1 MTNSC
6 EKGRSMIEMLGVLA
20 IVGVLSVGGIAG
32 YSKAMGKYKTNHL
45 IEQLTM
51 LITNIRNSFIGQHD
65 FSDINNNLLINI
77 GAVPA
82 DMYDHSR
89 ASNDILHAWNGKVT
103 IFPSEASNNKQMAF
117 ELYVNNISKNVC
129 IEMVTMDW
137 GKEDVFGG
145 VFVMVFFKSV
155 TFFNQLLILRL
166 EAIRNVFQENQSEN
180 DGLVFGCV
188 DVSAQ
193 DASRVPDLFFKADV
207 ACAILSHFNN
217 LLNCYFNVC

>member
-117 ELYVNNISKNVC
+117 
-129 IEMVTMDW
+129 
-137 GKEDVFGG
+137 
-145 VFVMVFFKSV
+145 
-155 TFFNQLLILRL
+155 
-166 EAIRNVFQENQSEN
+166 
-180 DGLVFGCV
+180 
-188 DVSAQ
+188 
-193 DASRVPDLFFKADV
+193 
-207 ACAILSHFNN
+207 
-217 LLNCYFNVC
+217 

>member
-117 ELYVNNISKNVC
+117 ELYVNNISK
-129 IEMVTMDW
+129 
-137 GKEDVFGG
+137 K
-145 VFVMVFFKSV
+145 
-155 TFFNQLLILRL
+155 RL
-166 EAIRNVFQENQSEN
+166 YRNGN
-180 DGLVFGCV
+180 DGLGQRPVIGLYKPLHRHAGRRHC
-188 DVSAQ
+188 
-193 DASRVPDLFFKADV
+193 RTADERRPFV
-207 ACAILSHFNN
+207 RRPQ
-217 LLNCYFNVC
+217 

>member
-51 LITNIRNSFIGQHD
+51 LITNIRNSLIGQHD

-117 ELYVNNISKNVC
+117 ELYVNNISKNDC

-137 GKEDVFGG
+137 GKDPSSGFTCLYIGTLDDDIAEPKKKDVHSSADRNEANGIYTIG
-145 VFVMVFFKSV
+145 THDMAIPL
-155 TFFNQLLILRL
+155 TL
-166 EAIRNVFQENQSEN
+166 EQAYAACTCSPVGCTI
-180 DGLVFGCV
+180 GLKY
-188 DVSAQ
+188 
-193 DASRVPDLFFKADV
+193 L
-207 ACAILSHFNN
+207 
-217 LLNCYFNVC
+217 

>member
-103 IFPSEASNNKQMAF
+103 IFPSETSNNKQMAF

-137 GKEDVFGG
+137 GKDPSSGFTSLYIGTLEEDIAEPQMKDVH
-145 VFVMVFFKSV
+145 SS
-155 TFFNQLLILRL
+155 
-166 EAIRNVFQENQSEN
+166 ADRN
-180 DGLVFGCV
+180 
-188 DVSAQ
+188 
-193 DASRVPDLFFKADV
+193 
-207 ACAILSHFNN
+207 
-217 LLNCYFNVC
+217 

>member
-1 MTNSC
+1 MNKQLRKRPFNDRDAGCTGN
-6 EKGRSMIEMLGVLA
+6 RRR
-20 IVGVLSVGGIAG
+20 LSVGRLAG

-137 GKEDVFGG
+137 GKDP
-145 VFVMVFFKSV
+145 S
-155 TFFNQLLILRL
+155 
-166 EAIRNVFQENQSEN
+166 
-180 DGLVFGCV
+180 
-188 DVSAQ
+188 SALQ
-193 DASRVPDLFFKADV
+193 ASTSARWKKTLP
-207 ACAILSHFNN
+207 NRR
-217 LLNCYFNVC
+217 